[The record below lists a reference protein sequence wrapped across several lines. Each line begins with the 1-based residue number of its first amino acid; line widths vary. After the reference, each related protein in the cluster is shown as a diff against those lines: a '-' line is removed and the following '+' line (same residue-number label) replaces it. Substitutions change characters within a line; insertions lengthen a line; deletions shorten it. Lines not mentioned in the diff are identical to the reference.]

1 MLRLS
6 KRNENGRNFNPSP
19 GFSSGV
25 MGAMTLVGNVTGAG
39 IGFFFPVS
47 TNIKHVISRLA

>member
-1 MLRLS
+1 MTL
-6 KRNENGRNFNPSP
+6 

-25 MGAMTLVGNVTGAG
+25 MGAMTLVGNVTGAI

-47 TNIKHVISRLA
+47 IKL